1 MPGDGFPQLLS
12 RYMRRI
18 RASAADVGA
27 EIGLSRESVNNWRN
41 GDAQP
46 GRKARDKVLACA
58 RYLRLT
64 EGETNALLQAAEFA
78 PEFAVEHV
86 AAPAH
91 VASAAPASVQRV
103 FDRLHALRPYPILM
117 LLCPA
122 HLGQPPLRTEILAEA
137 QRRFGAEQVLHLQP
151 PYSLSAD
158 AAAYFSAV
166 AAQCGM
172 AGVDSDFAFESALAE
187 RLRGS
192 RPLFCLVSRF
202 EQGDPTQRES
212 LAGILRSLSE
222 MHSGR
227 LYLLIC
233 GGAALADLK
242 YRSGDLSL
250 LNIALAERWPET
262 TLPDLLPRAAALGL
276 DAAAAQRAL
285 EASGGHPLL
294 IDEALALLAARP
306 GRDPAELPLELGRHA
321 PLLQSFQPLLVDAA
335 MRDALAAALP
345 RDRLAAARP
354 WIADPLLRALYWAN
368 LIVERGEDGDRWYGW
383 RCEAIRRAGA
393 ELMRHQR
400 DS

>member
-46 GRKARDKVLACA
+46 ARKARDKVLACA

-64 EGETNALLQAAEFA
+64 ELETNGLLQAAEFA
-78 PEFAVEHV
+78 PEFAIEHV
-86 AAPAH
+86 AAAAG
-91 VASAAPASVQRV
+91 VSDDAPASVRRV

-122 HLGQPPLRTEILAEA
+122 HLGQPPLRAEILAEA
-137 QRRFGAEQVLHLQP
+137 QRRFGADQVLHLQP
-151 PYSLSAD
+151 PYSLAAD
-158 AAAYFSAV
+158 PAAYFSAV
-166 AAQCGM
+166 AAACGM
-172 AGVDSDFAFESALAE
+172 QGVDSDFAFESALAG

-192 RPLFCLVSRF
+192 KPLFCLVSRF
-202 EQGDPTQRES
+202 EQGDPVQRDS

-242 YRSGDLSL
+242 YRGGDLSL
-250 LNIALAERWPET
+250 LNIALAERWPEAT
-262 TLPDLLPRAAALGL
+262 AQDLLPRAAALGL
-276 DAAAAQRAL
+276 DAAAAERAL
-285 EASGGHPLL
+285 AASGGHPLL
-294 IDEALALLAARP
+294 IDEALALLAAHP
-306 GRDPAELPLELGRHA
+306 QRDLHDLEVELGRHG
-321 PLLQSFQPLLVDAA
+321 PLLQSFQPLLADAA
-335 MRDALAAALP
+335 TRDALAHALQ
-345 RDRLAAARP
+345 RERLAAARP
-354 WIADPLLRALYWAN
+354 WIADPLLRALYWSN
-368 LIVERGEDGDRWYGW
+368 LIVERGAEVDRHYAW
-383 RCEAIRRAGA
+383 RCTAIRHAGA
-393 ELMRHQR
+393 DLLRHHA
-400 DS
+400 DA

>member
-1 MPGDGFPQLLS
+1 MPADGFPQLLS

-46 GRKARDKVLACA
+46 ARKARDKVLACA

-64 EGETNALLQAAEFA
+64 EGETNALLQAADFA
-78 PEFAVEHV
+78 PEFAVEPA
-86 AAPAH
+86 AAPAD
-91 VASAAPASVQRV
+91 ASRGAPASVRRV
-103 FDRLHALRPYPILM
+103 FDRLDALRPYPILM

-122 HLGQPPLRTEILAEA
+122 HLGQPPLRAEILAEA
-137 QRRFGAEQVLHLQP
+137 RRRFGDGQVLHLQP

-158 AAAYFSAV
+158 PAAYFSAV

-172 AGVDSDFAFESALAE
+172 AGVESDFGFESALAE

-202 EQGDPTQRES
+202 EQGDPLQRES

-242 YRSGDLSL
+242 YRGGDLSL
-250 LNIALAERWPET
+250 LNIAVAERWPET
-262 TLPDLLPRAAALGL
+262 TLEDLLPRAEAVGL
-276 DAAAAQRAL
+276 DAAAALRVL
-285 EASGGHPLL
+285 DASGGHPLL
-294 IDEALALLAARP
+294 IDQALRLVAA
-306 GRDPAELPLELGRHA
+306 DPRRGGAELDDELSHHA
-321 PLLQSFQPLLVDAA
+321 PLQQSFQPLLLDLAL
-335 MRDALAAALP
+335 RDGLALALG
-345 RDRLAAARP
+345 RERLAAARP

-368 LIVERGEDGDRWYGW
+368 LIVERGGDGERVYAW
-383 RCEAIRRAGA
+383 RCAAIRRAGA
-393 ELMRHQR
+393 ALLAHHL
-400 DS
+400 DA